1 MAALGKKGVHL
12 NMQEKPSTL
21 PVPEDDGAANHLN
34 GALWPDISF
43 SSTNH
48 ELINLKERIG
58 ITVVYIYP
66 MTGRPDIPAPDGWE
80 GIPGAK
86 GCTPQSCG
94 FRDHYSELKALNA
107 QIYGFSSQTT
117 EYQSEAKE
125 RLHLPFSLLSD
136 DSFLLKEHLNLPTF
150 KAAGK
155 ELYKRITFILIGGK
169 IQKVFYPVF
178 PPEGN
183 ADNVIAWLRENA

>member
-1 MAALGKKGVHL
+1 MHL

-58 ITVVYIYP
+58 ITVVYVYP

-117 EYQSEAKE
+117 EYQLEAKE

-136 DSFLLKEHLNLPTF
+136 DRFLLKEHLNLPTF

-155 ELYKRITFILIGGK
+155 ELYKRITFILIDGK

-178 PPEGN
+178 PPEEN